1 MARSALTKR
10 AREVIIEKFKT
21 SPKMSK
27 QELMDE
33 IRPHY
38 IPDIK
43 KLIDQDLGRIANRLA
58 ASVRDQN
65 GQREI
70 FAIQEDHERK
80 LIYVDKSQSLSDVR
94 RVYNSL
100 VTAKKGLNPS
110 IKKVYQKGMELAGQQ
125 RFEFIYA
132 NDSV

>member
-10 AREVIIEKFKT
+10 AREVIIEKFEA

-65 GQREI
+65 GRREI
-70 FAIQEDHERK
+70 FAIEEDHERK
-80 LIYVDKSQSLSDVR
+80 LIYVDKSRNLSDVR
-94 RVYNSL
+94 RVYKSL

-110 IKKVYQKGMELAGQQ
+110 IKKVYQKGTELAGQQ

-132 NDSV
+132 DDSV